1 MEGIVH
7 ATEGLSR
14 YSLMANRSLI
24 HQMEARERRG
34 RWFPALA
41 GLLSIALL
49 GSTWVG
55 LFIFLG
61 ANSTYVA
68 LDKIRAEYVPEVD
81 SLTLSLPDLSR
92 VSRVYAKAPG
102 SELLAELH
110 DGRNSE
116 PVPIDEVPE
125 VLTLAILAAEDKGFY
140 SHHGVSF
147 PAIASAALDNFRSGS
162 NRGGSTI
169 TQQIVKNVFVGDEVT
184 IERKIKEAFIAAE
197 LERLYSKDEILQF
210 YMNSVY
216 FGSGAYGVKAAA
228 REYFGE
234 TMADLTLAEAATIA
248 VLIRNPTLYDPRRRP
263 EQVLERRN
271 DVIDTML
278 EEGWITSPQ
287 AQQAKARPLAVVD
300 HDIFVGPAEHITAE
314 VLRQLLDPANE
325 EFDVLGT
332 TSEERTISVFGC
344 PADDTACTGGGGLSI
359 ETTID
364 LRLQLAANELLEN
377 WLPIYPYDQN
387 LALCQKVFPTTPIE
401 QLTTYAEANSCAP
414 TGALSMVDNATGEVV
429 VMASGL
435 PFAREQFDLAV
446 QGRRNPGSA
455 FKPFGLVA
463 ALENGLTLGNTFS
476 GASPMILTCPSICS
490 DDGNTWTVSNAGAS
504 TGRITLQE
512 ATSRSINT
520 VYAQL
525 SLEVGP
531 EKIVETAHR
540 MGITSELPPVPSV
553 VLGTGAVSTLEMA
566 SAFSSFATNGVWAEP
581 HLINRILDENGNVL
595 YEHQVVHEQVIAAP
609 IAAAVRRPLLDVPTS
624 QGTAERAN
632 IGRPQGGKTGTHQE
646 YRDAWFVGF
655 VPQYSTAVWVGY
667 ERDQIPLR
675 NVTINGNHY
684 DRVFGGSV
692 PAPIWAEFMRMVLVD
707 IEPIDFA
714 QLPEEDLEPY
724 LTPPT
729 TVVPFL
735 IGQEEAAAVNAAIAA
750 KLEPVV
756 RPIPSLQPTGTVVFQ
771 SLNGG
776 ATVEAGLPISLYIST
791 GQQPAGAMPSVV
803 GLPLREAYHTINRFI
818 YTTGVWLDVYVTYV
832 PVTDETQ
839 RDLVFSQSPP
849 AGTSMNY
856 KDAVYL
862 TVGEPAP
869 VAPPG

>member
-1 MEGIVH
+1 
-7 ATEGLSR
+7 
-14 YSLMANRSLI
+14 MANRSLI

-55 LFIFLG
+55 LFTFLG
-61 ANSTYVA
+61 ANSAYGTV
-68 LDKIRAEYVPEVD
+68 DKIRAEYMPDVD

-92 VSRVYAKAPG
+92 VSRVYTKDG
-102 SELLAELH
+102 QLLAELH

-116 PVPIDEVPE
+116 PVPIGDVPE
-125 VLTLAILAAEDKGFY
+125 LVILAVLAAEDKGFY
-140 SHHGVSF
+140 EHHGVSF
-147 PAIASAALDNFRSGS
+147 PAIASAALDNLRSGS
-162 NRGGSTI
+162 SRGGSTI
-169 TQQIVKNVFVGDEVT
+169 TQQIVKNVFVGDELT

-197 LERLYSKDEILQF
+197 LERLYSKDKILEF

-216 FGSGAYGVKAAA
+216 FGAGAYGVNTAA
-228 REYFGE
+228 EEFYGK
-234 TMADLTLAEAATIA
+234 DLDQLTLEEAATIA

-263 EQVLERRN
+263 DNVLDRRN

-278 EEGWITSPQ
+278 EEQWITAAQ
-287 AQQAKARPLAVVD
+287 AQRAKARPLGVIE
-300 HDIFVGPAEHITAE
+300 HIESPRLAEHINAE

-325 EFDVLGT
+325 EYNVLGT
-332 TSEERTISVFGC
+332 TREERTIAIFGC
-344 PADDTACTGGGGLSI
+344 PADDTTCTGGGGLI
-359 ETTID
+359 IQTTID
-364 LRLQLAANELLEN
+364 LRLQEAANELLLR
-377 WLPIYPYDQN
+377 WLPFYPYDEN
-387 LALCQKVFPTTPIE
+387 LALCTKIFPTTPIE

-414 TGALSMVDNATGEVV
+414 TGALTMVDNNTGEVV

-435 PFAREQFDLAV
+435 PYEREQFDLAV

-490 DDGNTWTVSNAGAS
+490 NDGSNNWTVSNAGSSA
-504 TGRITLQE
+504 GRVTLEQ
-512 ATSRSINT
+512 ATSSSINT

-525 SLEVGP
+525 SLRVGP

-540 MGITSELPPVPSV
+540 MGITSPLPPVPSV

-566 SAFSSFATNGVWAEP
+566 SAYSSFATNGVWAEP
-581 HLINRILDENGNVL
+581 HVISRILDETGEVL
-595 YEHQVVHEQVIAAP
+595 YEHQVEHEQVILPA
-609 IAAAVRRPLLDVPTS
+609 IAAAVRRPLTVVPTA

-675 NVTINGNHY
+675 NVTINGNRY

-692 PAPIWAEFMRMVLVD
+692 PAPIWAEFMKIALEGV
-707 IEPIDFA
+707 EPLEFP
-714 QLPEEDLEPY
+714 QVTEEELEPY
-724 LTPPT
+724 VVPPT
-729 TVVPFL
+729 TTVPFL
-735 IGQEEAAAVNAAIAA
+735 IGVAEADAMLQATEA
-750 KLEPVV
+750 KLTPRVQ
-756 RPIPSLQPTGTVVFQ
+756 PIPSLQPAGTVVFQ
-771 SLNGG
+771 SIRGG
-776 ATVEAGLPISLYIST
+776 ATVEVGLPLTLYIST
-791 GQQPAGAMPSVV
+791 GQQPVGAMPAVA
-803 GLPLREAYHTINRFI
+803 GLTLRDAYNTINRFI
-818 YTTGVWLDVYVTYV
+818 YSTGVWLDVYVTYV
-832 PVTDETQ
+832 PVTDEAQ
-839 RDLVFSQSPP
+839 REIVFSQTP
-849 AGTSMNY
+849 APGQAMNY
-856 KDAVYL
+856 KDAVNL
-862 TVGEPAP
+862 VVGEPLP
-869 VAPPG
+869 VAPPPSG

>member
-1 MEGIVH
+1 
-7 ATEGLSR
+7 
-14 YSLMANRSLI
+14 MANRSLI

-55 LFIFLG
+55 LFSFLG
-61 ANSTYVA
+61 ANSTYST

-81 SLTLSLPDLSR
+81 TLTLSLPDLSR
-92 VSRVYAKAPG
+92 VSRVYAKAPE
-102 SELLAELH
+102 SQLLAELH

-116 PVPIDEVPE
+116 PVPIEEVPE
-125 VLTLAILAAEDKGFY
+125 VVKLAILAAEDKGFY
-140 SHHGVSF
+140 SHQGVSF

-169 TQQIVKNVFVGDEVT
+169 TQQIVKKVFVGDEVT

-197 LERLYSKDEILQF
+197 LERRYDKDRILEF

-228 REYFGE
+228 REFFGK
-234 TMADLTLAEAATIA
+234 TMSALTLEEAATIA
-248 VLIRNPTLYDPRRRP
+248 VLVRNPTLYDPRRRP
-263 EQVLERRN
+263 ERVLERRN

-278 EEGWITSPQ
+278 GEGWITDSQ
-287 AQQAKARPLAVVD
+287 AKQAKARSLGVIP
-300 HDIFVGPAEHITAE
+300 HSIFHGPAEHINAE

-325 EFDVLGT
+325 EYDVLGT
-332 TSEERTISVFGC
+332 TREERGISVFGC
-344 PADDTACTGGGGLSI
+344 PADDNACAGGGGLII

-364 LRLQLAANELLEN
+364 LRLQLAANELLQT
-377 WLPIYPYDQN
+377 WLPVYPYDQN
-387 LALCQKVFPTTPIE
+387 LALCQKIFPTTPVE

-414 TGALSMVDNATGEVV
+414 TGALTMVDNATGEVI

-435 PFAREQFDLAV
+435 PFEREQFDLAV

-490 DDGNTWTVSNAGAS
+490 DDGNTWTVSNAGSS
-504 TGRITLQE
+504 TGRITLEE

-525 SLEVGP
+525 SLRVGP
-531 EKIVETAHR
+531 EKIVDAAHR
-540 MGITSELPPVPSV
+540 MGITSPLPAVPSV

-566 SAFSSFATNGVWAEP
+566 SAFSSFATNGVWAKP

-609 IAAAVRRPLLDVPTS
+609 IAASVRQPLLDVPTA

-646 YRDAWFVGF
+646 YRDAWYVGF

-667 ERDQIPLR
+667 ERDQTPLR
-675 NVTINGNHY
+675 NVTINGDHY

-692 PAPIWAEFMRMVLVD
+692 PAPIWAQFMRMVLEGV
-707 IEPIDFA
+707 EPIDFP
-714 QLPEEDLEPY
+714 QLTEEELEPY
-724 LTPPT
+724 LKPPT
-729 TVVPFL
+729 TVVPYL
-735 IGQEEAAAVNAAIAA
+735 IGQPEADAVNAAIAA
-750 KLEPVV
+750 KLNPVV
-756 RPIPSLQPTGTVVFQ
+756 RPLPSLQPAGTVVFQ
-771 SLNGG
+771 SLGGG
-776 ATVEAGLPISLYIST
+776 ATVEVGLPISLYVST
-791 GQQPAGAMPSVV
+791 GQQPSGAMPSVV
-803 GLPLREAYHTINRFI
+803 GLPLREAYRAINRFI

-832 PVTDETQ
+832 PVSDESQ
-839 RDLVFSQSPP
+839 RELVFTQTPP
-849 AGTSMNY
+849 AGTPMNY

-869 VAPPG
+869 VVPPG